1 MNKFEQQMNK
11 KNEKRNA
18 HSVLSEPITIPATEK
33 VETVEEVRD
42 EIFSLPEQKS
52 DQSKSFSG
60 INMESLKAK
69 AKIVEKQKSPQF
81 KDTHRQK
88 TFWIHNDLLKAL
100 EVISINKGDQTNHIN
115 KALVKYLN
123 DYANE

>member
-1 MNKFEQQMNK
+1 MNK

-18 HSVLSEPITIPATEK
+18 HSVLSEPITTPVIEDE
-33 VETVEEVRD
+33 VEPVEEVRD
-42 EIFSLPEQKS
+42 PIYRLPEQKT
-52 DQSKSFSG
+52 DPNNPFSG

-115 KALVKYLN
+115 KALVKYIN